1 LAINGVKDQLIEA
14 LELEQESLAILI
26 FEELKKENPQEI
38 TDAIKERGITVLKE
52 LVEMIRL
59 CLRNNEESK
68 ADALAWGYRMGKF
81 SVSQGNTLIST
92 FERVN
97 TYKRVIWSYISD
109 WLKDKNEES
118 SFLMAT
124 LLETDAIFNTIISG
138 FSKAFSD
145 NAFDELKQSEEKYLS
160 ISAPIVPIL
169 PKIGVLPLVGDL
181 DENRARV
188 LLDKTLITCK
198 ELRFENLVIDLSGT
212 YKVDEIVT
220 ESLLKLVNSLRLI
233 GIKPI
238 LTGLRAD
245 LSQQMILKGISFR
258 GIEIYKDV
266 MQVIMDF
273 KNKSS

>member
-1 LAINGVKDQLIEA
+1 VAINGVKDQLIEA

>member
-1 LAINGVKDQLIEA
+1 VAINGVKDQLIEA

-81 SVSQGNTLIST
+81 SVNQGNTLIST

>member
-1 LAINGVKDQLIEA
+1 MAINGVKDQLIEV
-14 LELEQESLAILI
+14 LERDQESLAILI

-59 CLRNNEESK
+59 VDESK
-68 ADALAWGYRMGKF
+68 SDALAWGYRMGKF

-92 FERVN
+92 FDRVN
-97 TYKRVIWSYISD
+97 TYKRVIWTYISD

-124 LLETDAIFNTIISG
+124 LLETDTIFNTIISG

-145 NAFDELKQSEEKYLS
+145 NAFNELKESEEKYLS

-198 ELRFENLVIDLSGT
+198 DLRFENLVIDLSGT

-273 KNKSS
+273 KNKNS

>member
-1 LAINGVKDQLIEA
+1 LAIDGVKDQLIEV
-14 LELEQESLAILI
+14 LERDQESLAILI

-52 LVEMIRL
+52 LVEMIGL
-59 CLRNNEESK
+59 CLRNVDESK
-68 ADALAWGYRMGKF
+68 SDALAWGYRMGKF

-92 FERVN
+92 FDRVN
-97 TYKRVIWSYISD
+97 TYKRVIWTYISE

-124 LLETDAIFNTIISG
+124 LLETDTIFNTIISG

-145 NAFDELKQSEEKYLS
+145 NALNELKESEEKYLS

-198 ELRFENLVIDLSGT
+198 DLRFENLVIDLSGT

-273 KNKSS
+273 KNKNS

>member
-1 LAINGVKDQLIEA
+1 VAINGVKDQLIEA

-198 ELRFENLVIDLSGT
+198 DLRFENLVIDLSGT

-273 KNKSS
+273 KNKNS

>member
-1 LAINGVKDQLIEA
+1 LAILGVKDQLIEA
-14 LELEQESLAILI
+14 LEQNQEILAILI
-26 FEELKKENPQEI
+26 FDELKKENPQEI
-38 TDAIKERGITVLKE
+38 TDAIKERGIIVLKE
-52 LVEMIRL
+52 LVEMIGL
-59 CLRNNEESK
+59 CLRNVKESK

-198 ELRFENLVIDLSGT
+198 DLRFENLVIDLSGT

-273 KNKSS
+273 KNKNS